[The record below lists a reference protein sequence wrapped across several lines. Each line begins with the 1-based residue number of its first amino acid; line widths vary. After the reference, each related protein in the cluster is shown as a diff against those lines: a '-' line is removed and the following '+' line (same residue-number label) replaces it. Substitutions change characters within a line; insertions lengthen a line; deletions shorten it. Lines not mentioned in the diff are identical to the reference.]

1 MIAQTLPKSINPT
14 FTYSAFDE
22 NDGQWLCIDGQ
33 LGDFRILVIISSF
46 SWIQPHIKYIV
57 NISKSHNLATGKTF
71 ADTFRVEE
79 SRASLTVR
87 ILRYEI
93 EKELEA
99 IGWKREF
106 LLLHNLRGLCLY
118 LNFYIVFWLLVRKT
132 WGNWVEAGQKPK
144 YFHKSGLRAPLIW
157 TSKICK
163 PSTKQ
168 KRLRENTRMQMT
180 IFVVMLFVFIFANAD
195 LSITW
200 LYLYLKYSVCVFVI
214 AMSISY
220 WLLVWERRKR

>member
-79 SRASLTVR
+79 SWASLTVR

-118 LNFYIVFWLLVRKT
+118 LNFILFSDYWSEKL
-132 WGNWVEAGQKPK
+132 EAIG
-144 YFHKSGLRAPLIW
+144 W
-157 TSKICK
+157 
-163 PSTKQ
+163 
-168 KRLRENTRMQMT
+168 KRDKNP
-180 IFVVMLFVFIFANAD
+180 
-195 LSITW
+195 
-200 LYLYLKYSVCVFVI
+200 
-214 AMSISY
+214 SISTN
-220 WLLVWERRKR
+220 LVWGLPLFGQVKYVSRHQTKEAQRKY